1 MSLLRSFI
9 AAFIALGLTT
19 SCNNTQMAGNAGTQE
34 GKKPEPQA
42 TPNPAK
48 PGKEDKDKNP
58 RPDAPGEPGEFGN
71 PTSDDMSSQEGQ
83 GEVVDPSA
91 GGDNS
96 LDGTSGSDA
105 SISDLLAGTLQTS
118 SDVTSQQINDNEV
131 VFGGPKSFRIGDNAA
146 FNTSCSQQVLPAL
159 LAGRKFYF
167 EFQVMKDGANVTLS
181 VEELCGIDY
190 GETNFIYVAHAGT
203 AITPETALG
212 CGDHPR
218 SVSAPGLKRGKYQ
231 LVVESRPGAGS
242 DCWGRLATATDHDD
256 FIVGRVRARA
266 EGAPIKP
273 GSVGAVP

>member
-9 AAFIALGLTT
+9 AAAVALGLTT
-19 SCNNTQMAGNAGTQE
+19 SCNNTQMAGSAGTQE
-34 GKKPEPQA
+34 GKKPEPEA
-42 TPNPAK
+42 TPDKGK
-48 PGKEDKDKNP
+48 PGKDKNP
-58 RPDAPGEPGEFGN
+58 RPDTPGEPGELGN
-71 PTSDDMSSQEGQ
+71 PASSSQEDQ
-83 GEVVDPSA
+83 GDVVDPTA

-96 LDGTSGSDA
+96 LDGTFGGDA

-118 SDVTSQQINDNEV
+118 SDVTSQQINDNEII
-131 VFGGPKSFRIGDNAA
+131 FGGQKSFRIGDNAA

-190 GETNFIYVAHAGT
+190 GDTNFIYVAHAGT
-203 AITPETALG
+203 AITPEAALG
-212 CGDHPR
+212 CGEQPR
-218 SVSAPGLKRGKYQ
+218 SVSAPGLKKGTYQ
-231 LVVESRPGAGS
+231 LVVESRPGAGA
-242 DCWGRLATATDHDD
+242 DCWGRPATVTDHDD

>member
-1 MSLLRSFI
+1 MSLLRSFL
-9 AAFIALGLTT
+9 AGGVALGLMT
-19 SCNNTQMAGNAGTQE
+19 SCNNTQMAGSAGTQE
-34 GKKPEPQA
+34 GKKPEPKE
-42 TPNPAK
+42 TPDTGE
-48 PGKEDKDKNP
+48 PGKDKNKNP
-58 RPDAPGEPGEFGN
+58 RPANPGDPGKPGSKD
-71 PTSDDMSSQEGQ
+71 PSSQSDQ
-83 GEVVDPSA
+83 GDVVDPTED
-91 GGDNS
+91 GDNS
-96 LDGTSGSDA
+96 LDGSSADDV

-118 SDVTSQQINDNEV
+118 SDVASQQINDNEL

-167 EFQVMKDGANVTLS
+167 EFKVMKDGANVTLS

-190 GETNFIYVAHAGT
+190 GDSNFIYVARAGT

-212 CGDHPR
+212 CGEQPR
-218 SVSAPGLKRGKYQ
+218 SVSARGLAKGNYQ
-231 LVVESRPGAGS
+231 LVVESRPGALS
-242 DCWGRLATATDHDD
+242 DCWGRPANVTDHDD